1 MVSLSERVLRADEFP
16 ERTISLCEVVGVAA
30 PEGLGNDGFLA
41 FFLRETFPGAT
52 LAERS
57 LWERGGCDVQ
67 RPCQLSWAFVGGR
80 HRM

>member
-1 MVSLSERVLRADEFP
+1 MSSGALGFPGLMVSLSERVLRADEFP
-16 ERTISLCEVVGVAA
+16 ARASSLREVVGVVV

-57 LWERGGCDVQ
+57 PGNEGAATSSVHV
-67 RPCQLSWAFVGGR
+67 S
-80 HRM
+80 